1 MKKGKYYAGK
11 PLKDS
16 PRGGQ
21 NPEAPAGGEAV
32 TGKRKKVGFFPKKGD
47 SKKLVINKILT
58 IIALLVFLVCGGIL
72 LYEFVLQPMQ
82 TDQSNE
88 KLQGLYYHE
97 ASSRETEEG
106 EPAVSSEPE
115 KDENG
120 ILLKFED
127 VRKINPDVVGWI
139 NIPNTI
145 IDLPVVQSSE
155 EDPEYYLNRDYEHNV
170 TKSGSIFLDSRDSLE
185 EPASKN
191 LILYGHSLNSGRMF
205 TDLLKYKQLDFYKNA
220 PVFTFDTVYE
230 ESQWKI
236 ISVFITNTL
245 ESHGEVF
252 DYLRV
257 NFSSDEDYLNFVYQ
271 TRIRSLYNTGVSFN
285 ANDQIVMLSTCSY
298 EYDNWREVVVA
309 RKVRPGES
317 AEVDVSQV
325 NWNPRTLYP
334 DIWYT
339 SRGGSK
345 PAWPATYAEAK
356 AQGLVTW
363 TED

>member
-1 MKKGKYYAGK
+1 MGKGKYYAK
-11 PLKDS
+11 KNLKESSGNFED
-16 PRGGQ
+16 R
-21 NPEAPAGGEAV
+21 PENGEPQK
-32 TGKRKKVGFFPKKGD
+32 TKRKRSGFFPRKGD
-47 SKKLVINKILT
+47 SKKLIINKILT
-58 IIALLVFLVCGGIL
+58 LIFLTVFLVCAGIL
-72 LYEFVLQPMQ
+72 SYEFFIQPMQ
-82 TDQSNE
+82 TDQSNQKVQQLYHQNESETQQTSEDSEAE
-88 KLQGLYYHE
+88 KN
-97 ASSRETEEG
+97 EE
-106 EPAVSSEPE
+106 
-115 KDENG
+115 G

-139 NIPNTI
+139 TVPNTI
-145 IDLPVVQSSE
+145 IDLPVLQSSE

-170 TKSGSIFLDSRDSLE
+170 TKSGSIFLDSRCQLE

-220 PVFTFDTVYE
+220 PVFTFDTIYG
-230 ESQWKI
+230 ESEWKI

-257 NFSSDEDYLNFVYQ
+257 NFASDEDYLNFVYQ

-285 ANDQIVMLSTCSY
+285 AEDQIVMLSTCSY

-339 SRGGSK
+339 GHGGKK
-345 PAWPATYAEAK
+345 PVWPETYQEAK
-356 AQGLVTW
+356 EQGLITW
-363 TED
+363 SEE